1 MILTA
6 NYCAAP
12 CHRLTAQNAATAYIL
27 CTGPL
32 AAPGAQHPSS
42 PQPTRGL
49 HEPSVIGPLGS
60 GARGTYHPLP
70 SVESSFRA
78 AAISSSSDSGGLT
91 PSSRSATP
99 YLDVGF
105 YFDSP
110 RDREETQCHKVP
122 AVCNRGAE
130 NLSHR
135 LLEAVGRQRSPDER
149 ANNQMEA
156 VVRKVQQRVRKAR
169 GEMDQWDDLN
179 TRLLSQFSNAA
190 AVISRLQV
198 PCWTFLSRSR
208 NTCDSQFRSPRF
220 HNHNNAV

>member
-1 MILTA
+1 V
-6 NYCAAP
+6 
-12 CHRLTAQNAATAYIL
+12 
-27 CTGPL
+27 
-32 AAPGAQHPSS
+32 SS
-42 PQPTRGL
+42 GHWGRGL
-49 HEPSVIGPLGS
+49 GAHITRFPLLNPPSAPPPSPPPPL
-60 GARGTYHPLP
+60 TP
-70 SVESSFRA
+70 A
-78 AAISSSSDSGGLT
+78 ASDSGGLT

-122 AVCNRGAE
+122 VVCNRGAK
-130 NLSHR
+130 NLGHR
-135 LLEAVGRQRSPDER
+135 LLEAVGRQRRPDER